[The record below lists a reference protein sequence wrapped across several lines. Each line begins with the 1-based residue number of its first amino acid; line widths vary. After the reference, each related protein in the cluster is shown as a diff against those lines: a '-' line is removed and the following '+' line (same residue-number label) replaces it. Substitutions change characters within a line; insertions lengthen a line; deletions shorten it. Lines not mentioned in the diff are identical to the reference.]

1 MPKTP
6 ASHRE
11 RPRLLRCIM
20 LLVALAAAGPGVVA
34 DATAFDEPDPTV
46 EHNIAILDD
55 NALEALASPIA
66 LYPDELLAIVLP
78 AATFPLQIVQ
88 AARFLEAQRSDPGLE
103 PDANWDDSVVALLN
117 YPEVLAVLDSDLA
130 WTARLGDAVIAQE
143 ATLMRA
149 ITRFR
154 ERAYNAGNLRSDERQ
169 HVSRGPQAIAINA
182 ASTDTVYVPY
192 YNPSAVIVPQTTR
205 VYHYYSQPYPLY
217 YYPYAP
223 RHPFLSRSF
232 WGLTSVYALGWATHG
247 IRIYRHDHY
256 AHPYFRN
263 RYYGPR
269 YRDRRSSWPRHAPNA
284 RHDHRRHAA
293 GEVWRHGRIDR
304 LHAERRRHSSDRIRN
319 SHKRAGTGNSFRANN
334 GLLGNGALARPRIQA
349 EPRELR
355 RADRGLAARGASAR
369 PRDNAVTV
377 KPPATPRQP
386 DATKRTAPLRMR
398 AQANNKQRRD
408 ARPRESPAARGNA
421 AAAPRSRSVERHNR
435 RASPAR
441 GDRIVS
447 RGDSTRATVAPRAG
461 GTTRT
466 FRGNAAG
473 SRTRAGGAFLGNG
486 YGSQPRR

>member
-11 RPRLLRCIM
+11 RPCLLRCIM

-217 YYPYAP
+217 YY
-223 RHPFLSRSF
+223 
-232 WGLTSVYALGWATHG
+232 
-247 IRIYRHDHY
+247 
-256 AHPYFRN
+256 

-319 SHKRAGTGNSFRANN
+319 SHNRAGTGNSFRANN

-447 RGDSTRATVAPRAG
+447 RGNSTRATVTPRAG